1 MNDRNKIFNVRVML
15 VVWYIFECRF
25 YLYVSPCLFFLLKVK
40 NKRNK
45 KNQIKRQ
52 IEAQAK
58 SHLPTINLITMFSL
72 FFMTQNFISD
82 CIFCLWNEHTAT
94 YGREREREGSG
105 QIEREMNKIIS
116 FSCSRAIEIYS
127 FALFLFSFIRWR
139 VNFCAQMCTW
149 DLVAIWMTEKYTG
162 NTINSAYS
170 YKSQKV
176 KGSRQT
182 NNPKRQY

>member
-1 MNDRNKIFNVRVML
+1 MIVTKSSAYVWCSLSGIFLNAGSICMYHLAFSFYWKWKIK
-15 VVWYIFECRF
+15 ET
-25 YLYVSPCLFFLLKVK
+25 
-40 NKRNK
+40 KRQNK
-45 KNQIKRQ
+45 KTNRSPSQISPSYY
-52 IEAQAK
+52 K
-58 SHLPTINLITMFSL
+58 SDNDVQFIFYDSKFHIWSYFLSVKWTHRNLW
-72 FFMTQNFISD
+72 Q
-82 CIFCLWNEHTAT
+82 
-94 YGREREREGSG
+94 REREK
-105 QIEREMNKIIS
+105 EMNKIIS